1 MPKDKPDLEYRHN
14 LILSED
20 EYHNLYL
27 NDLHWSNH
35 VQYDRFGFSTCLF
48 IGFSMTDP
56 SVRRLMDAAAI
67 GGSNAGHFCIL
78 RRSERG
84 KLAKRDIEFYDVM
97 AATVLR
103 SVGVTTL
110 FIENYSDIVTVVRD
124 IIS

>member
-1 MPKDKPDLEYRHN
+1 MN
-14 LILSED
+14 S
-20 EYHNLYL
+20 
-27 NDLHWSNH
+27 LHWSNH

-67 GGSNAGHFCIL
+67 GGSNASHFCIL

-97 AATVLR
+97 AATVLKERR
-103 SVGVTTL
+103 SNDAINSKL
-110 FIENYSDIVTVVRD
+110 YRHCYCHA
-124 IIS
+124 